1 MVCGGGCHSHDEW
14 GAASLSGWVDEREGN
29 ETTTTWEAK
38 GTSCCPLLR
47 FTVHLVLAGILRL
60 HRNWIRTTE
69 KANQHPIQDIVCCV
83 GVLIRDQQITHVKRF
98 YWHGELLNYT
108 KLCVGVELLFLG
120 PSFVSRLNNVRVV
133 LISDTHGP
141 HARVPLRWIGL
152 EWIMAR
158 VI

>member
-1 MVCGGGCHSHDEW
+1 MKGKETKRRQRGRRKERVAAHSF
-14 GAASLSGWVDEREGN
+14 ASLFIWCLPGFFVYT
-29 ETTTTWEAK
+29 ETKLEQQRKQTNPT
-38 GTSCCPLLR
+38 L
-47 FTVHLVLAGILRL
+47 
-60 HRNWIRTTE
+60 
-69 KANQHPIQDIVCCV
+69 QDIICCV

-141 HARVPLRWIGL
+141 HARVPLRLWIGL